1 MKTYEKIY
9 TILLKASDYVSGE
22 ELAQELGI
30 SRTSVWKGIQQLEK
44 QGLVIK
50 AGPNRGYRLEQGD
63 LLLVEE
69 IEQALNIPVHLN
81 KDSAST
87 QLDAKRGIERQDE
100 SPALYLAPSQ
110 TQAQG
115 RFGRAFFA
123 AETGGIY
130 MTLHLRPEA
139 SFQDVKPYT
148 LLVAAAIVKAIDQL
162 TGIAVEIKWV
172 NDIYLNGKKFAGIL
186 TEAVSSIEA
195 RVVTDMMIGVGL
207 NFHLP
212 DLPAGLKQTAT
223 SLFTERPPIT
233 RSQLITEIW
242 RIFFTTSEEELLAL
256 YKEKSLVLGK
266 QVTFSQQHQ
275 HYYGVAYAITDSG
288 ALQVKLED
296 GSLRTLSSGE
306 ISLSSWSDAPRPESP
321 CSPDS

>member
-9 TILLKASDYVSGE
+9 MILLNARDYVSGE
-22 ELAQELGI
+22 ELAQILGI

-50 AGPNRGYRLEQGD
+50 AGANRGYRLEQGD
-63 LLLVEE
+63 LLLPKD
-69 IEQALNIPVHLN
+69 IEDSLQIPVHLTKN
-81 KDSAST
+81 STST
-87 QLDAKRGIERQDE
+87 QLDAKHGIERGDL
-100 SPALYLAPSQ
+100 SPALYLANSQ
-110 TQAQG
+110 RQAQG

-130 MTLHLRPEA
+130 MTLRLRPKA
-139 SFQDVKPYT
+139 SFQDLKPYT

-172 NDIYLNGKKFAGIL
+172 NDIYLHGKKIAGIL

-195 RVVTDMMIGVGL
+195 QVVTDMMIGVGL
-207 NFHLP
+207 NFHLLDFP
-212 DLPAGLKQTAT
+212 SELSETAS
-223 SLFTERPPIT
+223 SLFVESPPIT
-233 RSQLITEIW
+233 RNQLITEIW

-275 HYYGVAYAITDSG
+275 HYCGVAYAITDSG

-296 GSLRTLSSGE
+296 GSLKTLSSGE
-306 ISLSSWSDAPRPESP
+306 ISLSSW
-321 CSPDS
+321 